1 MTTQI
6 LEPAGKMTERMKNEA
21 FMAKTVGYWFRKY
34 DDPIQEQ
41 LRARSM
47 LDNYKNIVSSTKVI
61 LLW

>member
-1 MTTQI
+1 
-6 LEPAGKMTERMKNEA
+6 MTERMKNEA
-21 FMAKTVGYWFRKY
+21 FMAKTVGYWFRKF

-61 LLW
+61 LLC